1 MARYNNRGPALED
14 ADNRAFNAMNKVT
27 TGAPDRMFKDDRVF
41 TESVY
46 NTNATEDQR
55 RGYDR
60 KAFSIIHEVF
70 EADKKRNPKLRN
82 WDINRYLSNLHNSY
96 LEDIIMSEDH
106 PINISGETRPGYA
119 NLLQDVYEG
128 DVDQLKLSAWN
139 LMQDKPTKD
148 RSNIPAG
155 EGY

>member
-27 TGAPDRMFKDDRVF
+27 RSAPDRMFKEGRVF

-46 NTNATEDQR
+46 NTDSTEDER
-55 RGYDR
+55 RDYDR
-60 KAFSIIHEVF
+60 KAFSIIHEIF

-82 WDINRYLSNLHNSY
+82 WDINRYLSNLNNSY

-106 PINISGETRPGYA
+106 PLEIGGKAKPSYA

-139 LMQDKPTKD
+139 LMKDKPAKD

-155 EGY
+155 ESY